1 MMHLS
6 VFLSAGYYRYD
17 TLQYKN
23 TACRSEQGQRRS

>member
-6 VFLSAGYYRYD
+6 VFLSAGHYRD

-23 TACRSEQGQRRS
+23 KACRSEQGQRRS